1 MPVRGKAA
9 ALQANAGRFAGP
21 NQSDSESPHG
31 TVSVRRMFGF
41 HKLLDGHS
49 TRLEFALPSEIG
61 PPVNSS
67 VGTIGFAL
75 RG

>member
-21 NQSDSESPHG
+21 KKRDSESPRG
-31 TVSVRRMFGF
+31 TVSVRRLFGV
-41 HKLLDGHS
+41 HELLDGHS
-49 TRLEFALPSEIG
+49 TRLDFALPSEIG

-67 VGTIGFAL
+67 VGTIGFTL